1 MLDQRDVDRNA
12 TLMILEGTL
21 YWAGLSFLQGDTVIT
36 NFIRLTTGSAA
47 LAATVKTLMW
57 LAAYTGFY
65 QHMITLVEPEVRP
78 DAIVLNALALTPLSF
93 STCLAGVI
101 VERAGYL
108 PVYLI
113 MLVSGTVGWFLVRRL
128 VPVTPK

>member
-65 QHMITLVEPEVRP
+65 QHMMTLAEPEVRP
-78 DAIVLNALALTPLSF
+78 DAIVLNALALTPLSI
-93 STCLAGVI
+93 STYLAGAV

-128 VPVTPK
+128 VLVTPK